1 MTLTEKG
8 HYLKKKID
16 AINKEISCIKAELA
30 RETIQKTL
38 LVGASRTI
46 GEYFIADK
54 LQEFTLTETTAEI
67 DLVIDNTSNLIQLLD
82 QGKLDVAFISG
93 PFDKSR
99 YDTKIFL
106 EDSIVAICSPENP
119 IAKMNEVAFSDLESE
134 RLLLREKGAGI
145 FGALEEAL
153 LDRSISLEQFSER
166 TIIGNIYLIK
176 ELVKKN
182 EGISFLYRISV
193 TDDLA
198 KETLI
203 EIPLTD
209 FSYAQP
215 FYLVFNK
222 NKTANKLRDKF
233 VCLFEKEIKQEVK
246 KSKE

>member
-1 MTLTEKG
+1 M
-8 HYLKKKID
+8 
-16 AINKEISCIKAELA
+16 

-46 GEYFIADK
+46 GEYYIADK
-54 LQEFTLTETTAEI
+54 LQEFTLTETNAAI
-67 DLVIDNTSNLIQLLD
+67 DLVIDNTSNLIKLLD

-93 PFDKSR
+93 PFDKNK
-99 YDTKIFL
+99 YDTEIFL
-106 EDSIVAICSPENP
+106 EDSIVAVCSPENP
-119 IAKMNEVAFSDLESE
+119 IAKMNEVAFSDLETE
-134 RLLLREKGAGI
+134 RLLLREKGAGV

-153 LDRSISLEQFSER
+153 SDRTMSLDQFSER

-182 EGISFLYRISV
+182 EGISFLYHISV
-193 TDDLA
+193 VEDLA
-198 KETLI
+198 KKTLV

-222 NKTANKLRDKF
+222 DESPNKLRDTF
-233 VCLFEKEIKQEVK
+233 VCLFEKEIEKQVK
-246 KSKE
+246 KNQE